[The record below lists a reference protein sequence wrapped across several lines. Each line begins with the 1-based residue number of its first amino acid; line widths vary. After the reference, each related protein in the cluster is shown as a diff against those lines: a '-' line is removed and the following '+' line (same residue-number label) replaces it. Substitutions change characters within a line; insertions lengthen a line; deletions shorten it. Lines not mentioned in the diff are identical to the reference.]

1 MKNPKIM
8 FADEPTGA
16 LDEKTG
22 KKVLET
28 LVRINEKL
36 KTTMIIVTHNPGISK
51 IGDRVLHVNSGK
63 IDNIIVNDKRAKP
76 SDIPW
81 G

>member
-1 MKNPKIM
+1 MNLR
-8 FADEPTGA
+8 GA

-22 KKVLET
+22 KVVLKT
-28 LVRINEKL
+28 LVKANETL
-36 KTTMIIVTHNPGISK
+36 KTTMIIVTHNPGIAK

-63 IDNIIVNDKRAKP
+63 IDRIIVNEKRTLP
-76 SDIPW
+76 EEIPW